1 MKTLLTLSFVCIAYI
16 SMAQFSIGSRT
27 ITFNDPTRT
36 GGFGSGGG
44 AGRQIQ
50 CEIYYPANSAGANVT
65 VATGQFPVIVFGHGF
80 AMAWDAYT
88 NIWEELVPMG
98 YILVFPRT
106 EGGLIPG
113 PSHGDFGLD
122 LVVAEQRMVAEGNL
136 STSPFYQKLSNKNAI
151 MGHSM
156 GGGATILAGANNT
169 SIKTIIGLAPAETN
183 PSAIA
188 AAANVTV
195 PALILSGVQDGVT
208 PPVDHHIPIY
218 TALGSS
224 CKTIVNI
231 AGGGHCYFA
240 NSNFNCD
247 FGESTSSSGITLT
260 RAEQQQK
267 MYDLITPWLAFYLK
281 GDCDGFGDFETALT
295 GAGLTNQR
303 TCNYTPYTVSGT
315 VTNATSGSN
324 GAINLTVTNG
334 QAPFTYSWSNASTT
348 QNITGLAGGN
358 YTVSVSDAFC
368 TTTQSF
374 TVTSSTTT
382 SIYDETNVAEMV
394 VFPNPTKGELT
405 LQLAQ
410 IEEGQ
415 ASVSIM
421 DISGKLI
428 EKQLISATNNSI
440 TLSLSHLVNGVYFIQ
455 LTTPN
460 GQSAP
465 VKVCKN

>member
-1 MKTLLTLSFVCIAYI
+1 
-16 SMAQFSIGSRT
+16 MAQFSIGSRT
-27 ITFNDPTRT
+27 ITFNDPTRI

-44 AGRQIQ
+44 TGRQIQ
-50 CEIYYPANSAGANVT
+50 CEIYYPANTAGANVM
-65 VATGQFPVIVFGHGF
+65 VASGQFPVIVFGHGF

-122 LVVAEQRMVAEGNL
+122 LVIAEQRMVAEGNL

-188 AAANVTV
+188 AAANISV

-218 TALGSS
+218 NALGSS

-247 FGESTSSSGITLT
+247 FGESTSSTGITLT

-267 MYDLITPWLAFYLK
+267 MYDLITTWLAFYLK

-303 TCNYTPYTVSGT
+303 TCNYTPYTVSGS

-324 GAINLTVTNG
+324 GAINLTITNG
-334 QAPFTYSWSNASTT
+334 QAPFTYVWSNTATT
-348 QNITGLAGGN
+348 QNVNGLAGGN

-374 TVTSSTTT
+374 TVTSSTFT
-382 SIYDETNVAEMV
+382 SIYDENMVAEMV

-410 IEEGQ
+410 VVEGQ

-428 EKQLISATNNSI
+428 EKQLISTANNTI
-440 TLSLSHLVNGVYFIQ
+440 TFSLAHLVSGVYFIQ
-455 LTTPN
+455 LTTTN

>member
-1 MKTLLTLSFVCIAYI
+1 MKTLFTFSFMCITFLSF
-16 SMAQFSIGSRT
+16 AQFAIGSRT

-50 CEIYYPANSAGANVT
+50 CEIYYPATAAGANAT

-136 STSPFYQKLSNKNAI
+136 ASSPFYQKLSNKNAI

-169 SIKTIIGLAPAETN
+169 SIKTIIGLAPAETT

-208 PPVDHHIPIY
+208 PPIDHHIPIY

-247 FGESTSSSGITLT
+247 FGESTSSTGITLT
-260 RAEQQQK
+260 RAQQQQK

-281 GDCDGFGDFETALT
+281 GECDGFSDFETALT

-303 TCNYTPYTVSGT
+303 TCNYTPYSVSGT
-315 VTNATSGSN
+315 VTNATSGAN
-324 GAINLTVTNG
+324 GAIALTVTNG
-334 QAPFTYSWSNASTT
+334 QAPFTYSWSNGAIT
-348 QNITGLAGGN
+348 QNITGLAGGS

-368 TTTQSF
+368 TTNQTF
-374 TVTSSTTT
+374 TVTSSTTS
-382 SIYDETNVAEMV
+382 SIYDETNISEMLV
-394 VFPNPTKGELT
+394 YPNPTKGELT

-410 IEEGQ
+410 LLDGQ

-428 EKQLISATNNSI
+428 EKQMISTADNTI
-440 TLSLSHLVNGVYFIQ
+440 TLSLGHLVRGVYFIQ
-455 LTTPN
+455 LTTSN

>member
-1 MKTLLTLSFVCIAYI
+1 MKTLLTFSFVCIAFV

-50 CEIYYPANSAGANVT
+50 CEIYYPANTAGANVA

-88 NIWEELVPMG
+88 NIWEEIVPKG
-98 YILVFPRT
+98 YIMVFPRT

-136 STSPFYQKLSNKNAI
+136 SSSPFYQKLSNKNAI

-169 SIKTIIGLAPAETN
+169 SIKTIIGLAPAETT

-188 AAANVTV
+188 AAANVSV

-260 RAEQQQK
+260 RAQQQQK

-281 GDCDGFGDFETALT
+281 GECNGFTNFETALN

-303 TCNYTPYTVSGT
+303 SCNYTPYSVSGA

-334 QAPFTYSWSNASTT
+334 QAPFTYSWSNSATT
-348 QNITGLAGGN
+348 QNINGIAGGN

-374 TVTSSTTT
+374 TVTSSSTSSIYSET
-382 SIYDETNVAEMV
+382 SINEMV

-405 LQLAQ
+405 LQFSQQ
-410 IEEGQ
+410 IGGKGMLT
-415 ASVSIM
+415 VV
-421 DISGKLI
+421 DLSGKVI
-428 EKQLISATNNSI
+428 EKQIVNATDNKI
-440 TLSLSHLVNGVYFIQ
+440 VYSLAHLDNGVYFIQ
-455 LTTPN
+455 LSTEN
-460 GQSAP
+460 ALSAP
-465 VKVCKN
+465 VKVSKN